1 MQYPKNSGR
10 KYDNDLDRR
19 SEATDENNNT
29 DERRRQKKR
38 SSRRRNQEDQA
49 FNTRETIE
57 NETAM
62 KNGNPNKGA
71 INEISEIDIDDSD
84 VRLAPSS
91 NKKNHSK
98 ILNALDKLN
107 ERDSGSRHGY

>member
-1 MQYPKNSGR
+1 
-10 KYDNDLDRR
+10 
-19 SEATDENNNT
+19 
-29 DERRRQKKR
+29 
-38 SSRRRNQEDQA
+38 
-49 FNTRETIE
+49 
-57 NETAM
+57 M